1 MSRRQCLKES
11 STDSPAPVGPH
22 SAKIQ
27 WPRLVLTSWLGSPSS
42 DSVPTAFVRTI
53 QAIVKHS
60 QRYGSELATSFCGF
74 DALLSNSFSAS
85 QGLTSGI
92 KVIDTARSY
101 GEGEA
106 EELIGEVLQELKS
119 HSAFDRRSVRLISKA
134 GYVASSELQVHS
146 GESNEL
152 ETGSA
157 EVNSSNSDTIKPSM
171 FKSRLE
177 STHELMDLSH
187 LGLGDV
193 YHSLHPGLLQ
203 QQLDHSLDAL
213 QTDYIDSYLLHNPE
227 HYIQYK
233 QMLDKSDLHKTKHT
247 SPTDSSSKDASKAP
261 TSALPDPLTF
271 PPFEE
276 KLLEAFIVLEDAV
289 AQGKIRSYGVS
300 SNWLAYASES
310 QELHYKDWISLSE
323 SAYRAVNQEGA
334 TLGQVVNDSRRS
346 NLRVL
351 QFPGNILET
360 YGVDN
365 VARWAKTQGL
375 EVMVNRPLDALDT
388 QGHQWRLATY
398 TGVPHSV
405 YTTLRDKT
413 IEFFQEMASSA
424 PKSASVDRNIKFL
437 TTLVTDLD
445 RELFRFQSVY
455 HYQQDFSAQIMP
467 MLIERMTMMQD
478 PKALEAIQTFLAV
491 YEMKVRQHCSV
502 TAEEHVSSIFK
513 DKYNSKSTRLQDFAF
528 SQLLN
533 NENIDIVLNGMTRE
547 AYVDEALKL
556 LDTVKNKPKTL

>member
-1 MSRRQCLKES
+1 M
-11 STDSPAPVGPH
+11 
-22 SAKIQ
+22 
-27 WPRLVLTSWLGSPSS
+27 
-42 DSVPTAFVRTI
+42 
-53 QAIVKHS
+53 
-60 QRYGSELATSFCGF
+60 
-74 DALLSNSFSAS
+74 
-85 QGLTSGI
+85 
-92 KVIDTARSY
+92 
-101 GEGEA
+101 
-106 EELIGEVLQELKS
+106 
-119 HSAFDRRSVRLISKA
+119 
-134 GYVASSELQVHS
+134 ASSELQVHDS
-146 GESNEL
+146 ELNEL
-152 ETGSA
+152 ENRILDTST
-157 EVNSSNSDTIKPSM
+157 SNSDAIKPSM

-213 QTDYIDSYLLHNPE
+213 ETDYIDSYLLHNPE

-233 QMLDKSDLHKTKHT
+233 QMLDKAGLHKTSNT
-247 SPTDSSSKDASKAP
+247 TPPADSPSQSGAKAP
-261 TSALPDPLTF
+261 PMTLPDPLTF

-310 QELHYKDWISLSE
+310 QELNYKHWISLSE
-323 SAYRAVNQEGA
+323 SAYRTINKERA
-334 TLGQVVNDSRRS
+334 THGQVVNDSRRS

-351 QFPGNILET
+351 QFPGNLLES

-405 YTTLRDKT
+405 YTALRDKT
-413 IEFFQEMASSA
+413 IEHFQEMAA
-424 PKSASVDRNIKFL
+424 KAAKSASMERNIKFL

-467 MLIERMTMMQD
+467 MLIERMTMMQN
-478 PKALEAIQTFLAV
+478 PEALEAIQTFLAV

-502 TAEEHVSSIFK
+502 AAEEHIASIYK
-513 DKYNSKSTRLQDFAF
+513 DKYNSKSTKLQDFALNH
-528 SQLLN
+528 LLN

-556 LDTVKNKPKTL
+556 LDSVNNKPKTL